1 MQNVF
6 VFHAKRTCIPSKTHL
21 CSKQNALVSKQ
32 NALVSKQNALVSEN
46 LWRNEKSYYIQ

>member
-1 MQNVF
+1 MQNVL
-6 VFHAKRTCIPSKTHL
+6 VFQVKRTL
-21 CSKQNALVSKQ
+21 CSKQ

>member
-1 MQNVF
+1 MQNVL
-6 VFHAKRTCIPSKTHL
+6 VFQVKRTCIPSKTHL
-21 CSKQNALVSKQ
+21 CSKQ